1 MEDLDYVKKLED
13 LKQKNISKIENFKS
27 IYNQIQ
33 SNIDSLESEIIKLE
47 IEIEF
52 IKNIESEIKHQ
63 FFDLCVS
70 LKI

>member
-1 MEDLDYVKKLED
+1 MEDLEYIKKLED

-33 SNIDSLESEIIKLE
+33 SNIESIEIENKKIE
-47 IEIEF
+47 EEIEF

-63 FFDLCVS
+63 FFELCVS

>member
-1 MEDLDYVKKLED
+1 MENLDYIKKLED

-47 IEIEF
+47 MEIEF

>member
-1 MEDLDYVKKLED
+1 MEDLDYKKKLED

-33 SNIDSLESEIIKLE
+33 SNIESIEIENKKIE
-47 IEIEF
+47 EEIEF

-63 FFDLCVS
+63 FFELCVL

>member
-1 MEDLDYVKKLED
+1 MEDLDYKKKLED
-13 LKQKNISKIENFKS
+13 LKQKNVSKIENFKS

-33 SNIDSLESEIIKLE
+33 TNIESIESEIIKLE
-47 IEIEF
+47 MEIEF

-63 FFDLCVS
+63 FFELCVS